1 MQDLTQIYT
10 KSRSTMTFNNFFK
23 TVSYKNA
30 KEVLEAQGLPL
41 RKIIDR
47 TPSAPGRPAMVKAH
61 DLIALVFIQW
71 LDEQRFHR
79 TLMKLLPKTDQPT
92 DAKATK

>member
-1 MQDLTQIYT
+1 MQDITNIYT

-23 TVSYKNA
+23 TVSFRNA

-41 RKIIDR
+41 NEIIVR
-47 TPSAPGRPAMVKAH
+47 TPSAPGRPAQVRAH
-61 DLIALVFIQW
+61 DLIAMVFIQW

-79 TLMKLLPKTDQPT
+79 TLLKLLTER
-92 DAKATK
+92 TKREQA